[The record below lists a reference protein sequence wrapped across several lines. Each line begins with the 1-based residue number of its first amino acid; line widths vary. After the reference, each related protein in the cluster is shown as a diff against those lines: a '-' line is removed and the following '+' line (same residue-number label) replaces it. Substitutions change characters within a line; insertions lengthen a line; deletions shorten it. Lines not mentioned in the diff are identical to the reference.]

1 MSWLEVLGLVIGA
14 SSGIAIPMAIA
25 RRAAQRELETAVQA
39 LALKIARLEES
50 GKAVEL
56 LHTDLR
62 ELRNDVRNM
71 ASGIAR
77 LEATLSRD

>member
-1 MSWLEVLGLVIGA
+1 VSLLEVLGLVIAA
-14 SSGIAIPMAIA
+14 SSGIAIPMAVA
-25 RRAAQRELETAVQA
+25 RRAAQRELENEMQE
-39 LALKIARLEES
+39 LALKVARLEES

-62 ELRNDVRNM
+62 ELRNDVRDM

-77 LEATLSRD
+77 LEATLNRD